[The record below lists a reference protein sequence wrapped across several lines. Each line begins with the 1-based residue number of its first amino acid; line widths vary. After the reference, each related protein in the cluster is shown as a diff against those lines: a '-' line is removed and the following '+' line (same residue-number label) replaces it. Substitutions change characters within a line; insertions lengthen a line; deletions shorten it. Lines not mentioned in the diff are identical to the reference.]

1 MWATMLALALWVA
14 SDPTRLVIVV
24 VLMSRPRP
32 RHNLLA
38 YWLGGVA
45 AGIAPGLGV
54 FVLLLVLRD
63 SLPMVMEDVRSTVAR
78 FTGGYFQI
86 AVGVLALLIAALV
99 SAGFPARQHAG
110 VPTCGGA
117 PSAPVQQPT
126 TLTAFSRLTA
136 RVRRALQGGNPWVA
150 FVIGLVSTMPPLD
163 YLVVLLII
171 VSSGAAI
178 GTQLSAVVMFTV
190 VVLALVEVP
199 LVSYLVMPA
208 KTQVAV
214 LRLHN
219 WALAHRRRILIVVP
233 AVAGVMLV
241 TAGIGSI

>member
-1 MWATMLALALWVA
+1 MWGTVLALALWVA
-14 SDPTRLVIVV
+14 TDPTRLVIGG

-38 YWLGGVA
+38 YWLGGMA
-45 AGIAPGLGV
+45 AGTVPGLGA
-54 FVLLLVLRD
+54 FVMLRD
-63 SLPMVMEDVRSTVAR
+63 SLPMVMEDVRFTAAR

-86 AVGVLALLIAALV
+86 AIGVLALLIAALV

-110 VPTCGGA
+110 VPTYGGA
-117 PSAPVQQPT
+117 PSAPVLQPT
-126 TLTAFSRLTA
+126 TPTASSRLTA
-136 RVRRALQGGNPWVA
+136 RVRHVLQGGNPWVA
-150 FVIGLVSTMPPLD
+150 FGIGLISTMPPID
-163 YLVVLLII
+163 YLVVLIII

-208 KTQVAV
+208 KTQLAV
-214 LRLHN
+214 LQLQK
-219 WALAHRRRILIVVP
+219 WTVAHRRRILIVVP